1 MAMKAVFHDAR
12 TGQQRALEPQEPP
25 RLRWAAAELGAPGT
39 LARERGRLLAAALER
54 ALRSLGYEP
63 RAGGAPELFFG
74 EAGAPEGA
82 LWLKPGPGPEEPLS
96 LATARGVP
104 EGDLLVWALRARY
117 REARPFSWAELEA
130 ARSERAA
137 LVSAA
142 RALAA
147 RHAGAAP
154 NAAGLAGYR
163 KRFREALARDFDAPE
178 ALASLWDAL
187 RPGALSPGSQLAA
200 LREAEDALGLGLF
213 SGS

>member
-1 MAMKAVFHDAR
+1 MKAVFHDAR
-12 TGQQRALEPQEPP
+12 AGKERALEPQAPP
-25 RLRWAAAELGAPGT
+25 RLRWAAAELGAPGS

-54 ALRSLGYEP
+54 ALRYLGYEP
-63 RAGGAPELFFG
+63 QAGGAPELFFG
-74 EAGAPEGA
+74 ATDAPEGA
-82 LWLKPGPGPEEPLS
+82 LWLRPGPGPEQPL
-96 LATARGVP
+96 AAAVGRGVP

-117 REARPFSWAELEA
+117 SEPRAFSRPDLEA

-137 LVSAA
+137 LLSAA

-147 RHAGAAP
+147 RHSGAAP

-163 KRFREALARDFDAPE
+163 KRFREALARDFDTPE

-200 LREAEDALGLGLF
+200 LREAEEALGLGLF